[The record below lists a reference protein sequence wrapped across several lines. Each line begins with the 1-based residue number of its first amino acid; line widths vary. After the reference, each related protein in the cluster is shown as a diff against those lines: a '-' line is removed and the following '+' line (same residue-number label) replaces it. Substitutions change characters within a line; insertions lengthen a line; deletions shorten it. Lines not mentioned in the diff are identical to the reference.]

1 MLRPMPDPRV
11 PLMSL
16 TKTVLGSALAL
27 AMAVPAAAST
37 PDQRTIMAEYVK
49 ARAADADGY
58 TEAAAKGY
66 AAVLAAAPDNAGV
79 AKRAYRQAMV
89 AGDRA
94 LALKAVKALEAQNA
108 VPPDARLLLLADAV
122 GRRDWKGASVLADQI
137 EKEAVFAF
145 VVPVLR
151 AWIAYGA
158 HQGDPL
164 AALDGARKAGGL
176 ATAYATEHRALLL
189 LLMKGRQQEGVAAI
203 RALAMT
209 NNARLARLRLA
220 AAAEVAKND
229 RDTALSLLAGDDAVS
244 AAARARLSAG
254 KPLPGAIDTPARGI
268 AELFVRIA
276 IDVNREHVPPLA
288 ISFARLSTFLAPDNA
303 EGWLVT
309 SELLGANGEEHAAL
323 ATLDRISADDPL
335 ADAASAMRVRLLARD
350 GNLEGALKIAL
361 ARANGPR
368 ADAGDWTSVGG
379 VYAALERYMEA
390 ADAYGRALALTDKA
404 DGDARWPILLLQ
416 ASMLDKAGKWPEA
429 KQALKAALKIAPD
442 QAVLLNYLGYA
453 QLERGE
459 NLKEAMKLVEQAS
472 KLKPDD
478 AAITDSLGWAYYL
491 QGDIPAAIEALERA
505 VAADPGQSTL
515 NEHLGDAYWAAGRR
529 IEARWE
535 WRAALVFAEEQDATR
550 LRDKIENGLSKTV
563 KR

>member
-1 MLRPMPDPRV
+1 
-11 PLMSL
+11 
-16 TKTVLGSALAL
+16 
-27 AMAVPAAAST
+27 
-37 PDQRTIMAEYVK
+37 
-49 ARAADADGY
+49 
-58 TEAAAKGY
+58 
-66 AAVLAAAPDNAGV
+66 
-79 AKRAYRQAMV
+79 
-89 AGDRA
+89 
-94 LALKAVKALEAQNA
+94 
-108 VPPDARLLLLADAV
+108 
-122 GRRDWKGASVLADQI
+122 
-137 EKEAVFAF
+137 
-145 VVPVLR
+145 
-151 AWIAYGA
+151 
-158 HQGDPL
+158 
-164 AALDGARKAGGL
+164 
-176 ATAYATEHRALLL
+176 
-189 LLMKGRQQEGVAAI
+189 
-203 RALAMT
+203 
-209 NNARLARLRLA
+209 
-220 AAAEVAKND
+220 
-229 RDTALSLLAGDDAVS
+229 
-244 AAARARLSAG
+244 
-254 KPLPGAIDTPARGI
+254 
-268 AELFVRIA
+268 VRIA

-350 GNLEGALKIAL
+350 GDLEGALKIAL